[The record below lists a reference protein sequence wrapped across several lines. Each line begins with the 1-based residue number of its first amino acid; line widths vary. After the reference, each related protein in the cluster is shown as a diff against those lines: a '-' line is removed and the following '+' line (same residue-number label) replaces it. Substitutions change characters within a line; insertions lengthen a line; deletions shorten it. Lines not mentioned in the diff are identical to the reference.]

1 MIFISAFIY
10 FEPKISIKNYIR
22 IIISNN
28 VIDSTQ
34 LGKKIIYSLDK
45 TLTDVFCG
53 SYNFIAFGH
62 VQRKFTQTFTVVSTL
77 EESN

>member
-45 TLTDVFCG
+45 TLTDVFVG
-53 SYNFIAFGH
+53 VTI
-62 VQRKFTQTFTVVSTL
+62 
-77 EESN
+77 